1 MPPGQT
7 AAQRV
12 GHRVVGFIRARPPT
26 VRAHTVHSL
35 APRPVAQRRIGPIGS
50 SGARAHRAGGSPPSV
65 DGGIA
70 PTPADAAQP
79 SPGGASAGGD
89 GTRPTGRRG
98 ARSLP
103 RPAADQTGRGGLATV
118 APVPTDGSA
127 LVSARRPRY
136 GRMTLR
142 GGVFPTDRPVLSLR
156 SAPVTTTTGWGPRD
170 SACAS
175 SSLPIIYIF
184 FFFDWRAPREG
195 RRPRR
200 HPHWR
205 TRPSFLLE
213 PRDGRRMAATYPF
226 RASCEG
232 VRMLQKRNAGCRAK
246 KDGLEGLALARRAG
260 TERGPLTCRRLT
272 RQRVTR
278 VPNRGW
284 RGACKFSGLPRSEMK
299 AVGVGSKGRP
309 WAPLDNSGDN
319 ARVPGG
325 LAGAGTGGVHA
336 TTSSTPVAC
345 AITGFS
351 LATTC
356 G

>member
-103 RPAADQTGRGGLATV
+103 RPAADQTGGGGLATV

-127 LVSARRPRY
+127 LVSARRY

-175 SSLPIIYIF
+175 SSLPILYINF
-184 FFFDWRAPREG
+184 LFRLARSP
-195 RRPRR
+195 RRPPASPASPLA
-200 HPHWR
+200 HTPQLP
-205 TRPSFLLE
+205 TR
-213 PRDGRRMAATYPF
+213 AA
-226 RASCEG
+226 
-232 VRMLQKRNAGCRAK
+232 
-246 KDGLEGLALARRAG
+246 
-260 TERGPLTCRRLT
+260 
-272 RQRVTR
+272 
-278 VPNRGW
+278 
-284 RGACKFSGLPRSEMK
+284 
-299 AVGVGSKGRP
+299 
-309 WAPLDNSGDN
+309 
-319 ARVPGG
+319 
-325 LAGAGTGGVHA
+325 
-336 TTSSTPVAC
+336 
-345 AITGFS
+345 
-351 LATTC
+351 
-356 G
+356 